1 MRLWTDKNRA
11 ETDFV
16 WPEYSLIVLR
26 GSHMTGVRGR
36 GGNTRQSRP
45 PEVIIHVKHIGEQGL
60 GGGLLDVQL
69 LHLLCHHDCL
79 PGNLLS
85 RSSHFK
91 QPGKP
96 LKEDKSNLED
106 YGTSIKMSGLLI
118 PIQASRGCQPAC
130 GGSWGSWLWSRSSR
144 RPWTWWRWS
153 MSLSNNL

>member
-1 MRLWTDKNRA
+1 
-11 ETDFV
+11 
-16 WPEYSLIVLR
+16 
-26 GSHMTGVRGR
+26 MTGVRGR
-36 GGNTRQSRP
+36 GGNPRQSRP

-79 PGNLLS
+79 PGNLLT

-96 LKEDKSNLED
+96 LKEDKSNLEE

-130 GGSWGSWLWSRSSR
+130 GGS
-144 RPWTWWRWS
+144 
-153 MSLSNNL
+153 